1 SFVIIG
7 DGRLAEQLKNQMQ
20 DLDVKDVLYTG
31 KVAPEEIPDYL
42 NTFNVLLLPSLN
54 EGMPM
59 VILEA
64 QASGVHV
71 VGSDVGGIPEAIG
84 SENSFPLNQDF
95 VENIAN
101 RTIELL
107 THDISPTSLPDEFSW
122 GKTVKQEIDVYHKI
136 LKIYDQDG

>member
-1 SFVIIG
+1 QIQSKVDDITFVVIG
-7 DGRLAEQLKNQMQ
+7 DGGQENQLKANMQ
-20 DLDVKDVLYTG
+20 TQGVSNIIFTG
-31 KVAPEEIPDYL
+31 KLLPANIPEYL
-42 NTFNVLLLPSLN
+42 NIFNVLIIPSLN
-54 EGMPM
+54 EGMPR

-64 QASGVHV
+64 LACGVHV

-84 SENSFPLNQDF
+84 GENSFPLNQDF

-122 GKTVKQEIDVYHKI
+122 GRTVKQEI
-136 LKIYDQDG
+136 